1 MWTTDVQ
8 QNPLHPLTELELVP
22 NSETAVPDLTQHHV
36 AGVPAVPLRF
46 FNRVSPVDVLWNF
59 SAQPGSVPPFVAGTI
74 VDGAA
79 VQAMILAVGVF
90 ADWHRNRMTMG
101 SVLNKASYRSVSG
114 LTGTG
119 SSR

>member
-1 MWTTDVQ
+1 MKINTMLQ
-8 QNPLHPLTELELVP
+8 PLLA
-22 NSETAVPDLTQHHV
+22 SRIAMYIYIYIETAVPDLTQHHV